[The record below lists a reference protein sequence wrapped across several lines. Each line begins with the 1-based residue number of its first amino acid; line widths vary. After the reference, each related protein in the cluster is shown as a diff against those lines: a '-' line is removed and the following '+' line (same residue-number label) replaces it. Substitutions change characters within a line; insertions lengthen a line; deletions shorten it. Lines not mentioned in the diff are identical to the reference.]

1 MKIRLSFIVV
11 MMCLCILACTTG
23 EKGDLSA
30 ETEVAGGVVW
40 AQLTLDNAKVQA
52 ANQNKLIMIDV
63 FSPT

>member
-1 MKIRLSFIVV
+1 MKLRLSFFVV
-11 MMCLCILACTTG
+11 MMCLCILACSTG

-40 AQLTLDNAKVQA
+40 AQLTLADAKVQA
-52 ANQNKLIMIDV
+52 AIQNKLIMIDV